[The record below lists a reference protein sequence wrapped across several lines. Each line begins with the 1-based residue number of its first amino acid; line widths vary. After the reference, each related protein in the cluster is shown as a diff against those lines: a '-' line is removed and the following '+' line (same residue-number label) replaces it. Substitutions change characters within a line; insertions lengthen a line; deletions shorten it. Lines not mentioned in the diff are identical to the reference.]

1 MKLKLILTTAIVGA
15 ALALPGISSA
25 RAQAPPNDTFEQ
37 ATVISSLPFLQ
48 TLTTSAATTDS
59 TDAEALAACGLLP
72 PVPPLAASVWYV
84 HTPLTDR
91 VVTVDT
97 FGSSYTTGVAVVTG
111 SPGSLSAV
119 SCFAV
124 IGRFTPVPGDTY
136 YIGISDITG
145 GHGGSLNVSVT
156 APELGGTV
164 DQFGRIDP
172 QTGEAT
178 LTGTITCMANLS
190 GDVFLTLTQRSGQTT
205 VTGSG
210 STTLICNG
218 REQTWS
224 ITFQPTGGSFKN
236 GHATVAGQVAETAF
250 PLPPPAP
257 LEESVV
263 LHRR

>member
-15 ALALPGISSA
+15 ALALPGSA
-25 RAQAPPNDTFEQ
+25 RAQAPPNDDF
-37 ATVISSLPFLQ
+37 ADARVISSVPFLDALD
-48 TLTTSAATTDS
+48 TAGATTEPVDF
-59 TDAEALAACGLLP
+59 EALGVCGNP
-72 PVPPLAASVWYV
+72 SVPIAASVWYV
-84 HTPLTDR
+84 YTPLTDR

-97 FGSSYTTGVAVVTG
+97 LGSSYTTGVAVVTG
-111 SPGSLSAV
+111 SPGSLSV
-119 SCFAV
+119 WSCFPV

-164 DQFGRIDP
+164 DKFGRIDP

-178 LTGTITCMANLS
+178 LTGTITCTANLS
-190 GDVFLTLTQRSGQTT
+190 GQVFLTLTQRRGQTT
-205 VTGSG
+205 VTGFG
-210 STTLICNG
+210 SALLICNG

-224 ITFQPTGGSFKN
+224 ITVQPTGGSFKN
-236 GHATVAGQVAETAF
+236 GGATAAGEVVEYDFLITSAR
-250 PLPPPAP
+250 

-263 LHRR
+263 LHRH

>member
-1 MKLKLILTTAIVGA
+1 MKLKLILATAIVLGLA
-15 ALALPGISSA
+15 AGPAW
-25 RAQAPPNDTFEQ
+25 AQAPPNDTFEQ
-37 ATVISSLPFLQ
+37 ATVISSVPFLDALD
-48 TLTTSAATTDS
+48 TASATTEPVDF
-59 TDAEALAACGLLP
+59 EARDACGFP
-72 PVPPLAASVWYV
+72 QFGIAASVWYV
-84 HTPLTDR
+84 YTPPTDR

-119 SCFAV
+119 SCFPV
-124 IGRFTPVPGDTY
+124 IGRFTPVPGGTY
-136 YIGISDITG
+136 YIGISDISG
-145 GHGGSLNVSVT
+145 GQHGGSLNVSVT

-164 DQFGRIDP
+164 DKFGRIDP

-178 LTGTITCMANLS
+178 LTGTITCTANLS
-190 GDVFLTLTQRSGQTT
+190 GDVFLTLTQRSGQTA

-224 ITFQPTGGSFKN
+224 ITVQPTGGSFKN
-236 GHATVAGQVAETAF
+236 GPAAVAGEVEEFSFT
-250 PLPPPAP
+250 PKSAP
-257 LEESVV
+257 LEEKVV

>member
-15 ALALPGISSA
+15 ALALPGSA
-25 RAQAPPNDTFEQ
+25 WAQAPPNDTFEQ
-37 ATVISSLPFLQ
+37 ATVISSVPFSQVLD
-48 TLTTSAATTDS
+48 TTQATTDS
-59 TDAEALAACGLLP
+59 TDAEALAACELLP

-84 HTPLTDR
+84 YTPLTDR

-97 FGSSYTTGVAVVTG
+97 FGSSYTTGLAVVTG

-119 SCFAV
+119 ICFAV

-156 APELGGTV
+156 APELGGAV
-164 DQFGRIDP
+164 DKFGRIDP

-224 ITFQPTGGSFKN
+224 ITVQPTGGSFKN
-236 GHATVAGQVAETAF
+236 GRATVAGEVQETAF
-250 PLPPPAP
+250 PLPPPAR
-257 LEESVV
+257 LEENVV

>member
-1 MKLKLILTTAIVGA
+1 MKLKLILATAIVGA
-15 ALALPGISSA
+15 ALTLPGISSA
-25 RAQAPPNDTFEQ
+25 WAQAPNDTFEQ
-37 ATVISSLPFLQ
+37 ATVISSVPFLDA
-48 TLTTSAATTDS
+48 LDTTGATTEPVDF
-59 TDAEALAACGLLP
+59 EARDACGFP
-72 PVPPLAASVWYV
+72 SFQLAASVWYV
-84 HTPLTDR
+84 YTPLTDR

-97 FGSSYTTGVAVVTG
+97 FGSSYTAGVAVVTG

-119 SCFAV
+119 NCFTV
-124 IGRFTPVPGDTY
+124 IGRFTPVPGGTY
-136 YIGISDITG
+136 YIGISDIQNLR
-145 GHGGSLNVSVT
+145 GGSLNVSVT

-164 DQFGRIDP
+164 DKFGRIDP

-178 LTGTITCMANLS
+178 LTGTITCTANLS

-224 ITFQPTGGSFKN
+224 ITLQPTGGSFKN
-236 GHATVAGQVAETAF
+236 GGATVAGEVEETPF
-250 PLPPPAP
+250 PNQPPPSAR
-257 LEESVV
+257 LEEKVV